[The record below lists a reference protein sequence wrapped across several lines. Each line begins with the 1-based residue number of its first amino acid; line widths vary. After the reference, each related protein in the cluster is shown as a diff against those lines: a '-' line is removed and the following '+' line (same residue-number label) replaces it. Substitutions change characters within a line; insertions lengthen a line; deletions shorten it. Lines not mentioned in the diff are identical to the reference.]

1 MVRSVFLIG
10 VVVAAGLI
18 GVGHVDADLDA
29 GIDISDAECDE
40 SQNITALSVKVIYH
54 GDSPVEGVFRG
65 WMQRDRV
72 RMAWETPVIKPGM
85 NRLRIEA
92 PSERTVLR
100 YGERGQIM
108 LSVGQKR
115 AFDHFSRGEVC

>member
-1 MVRSVFLIG
+1 MLRSVFLIG

-29 GIDISDAECDE
+29 SMEITDAECDKN
-40 SQNITALSVKVIYH
+40 QNITALSVQVNYQ
-54 GDSPVEGVFRG
+54 GDSPVEGTIRG

-72 RMAWETPVIKPGM
+72 RMAWDTTIIKPGL
-85 NRLRIEA
+85 NRFRIEA
-92 PSERTVLR
+92 PSERTVFR

-115 AFDHFSRGEVC
+115 AYEHFKRGEVC